1 MEAIN
6 PSGIWSKQRQRG
18 NLGSSAHNR
27 APKAGGGK
35 GRKETLT
42 DRKLA
47 VSKKKMSS
55 DKTGGKERGRGGGAF
70 RSLCVHCTFSEAI
83 AATRERMKGTSSP
96 SYDNDGRAATAM
108 SHSAKAGAALHVNPG
123 LDRKL
128 QCTSKTRTI
137 SSLSASSRD
146 FQVLPPP

>member
-1 MEAIN
+1 M
-6 PSGIWSKQRQRG
+6 
-18 NLGSSAHNR
+18 
-27 APKAGGGK
+27 
-35 GRKETLT
+35 
-42 DRKLA
+42 
-47 VSKKKMSS
+47 
-55 DKTGGKERGRGGGAF
+55 
-70 RSLCVHCTFSEAI
+70 HCTFSEAI

-108 SHSAKAGAALHVNPG
+108 SHSAKAEAALHVNPG

-146 FQVLPPP
+146 FQVLPPPRTTFYSADVTTTRAIKGGKYTEEERGRRAGGDDEKVFRAAAEEEEANRI

>member
-1 MEAIN
+1 M
-6 PSGIWSKQRQRG
+6 
-18 NLGSSAHNR
+18 
-27 APKAGGGK
+27 
-35 GRKETLT
+35 
-42 DRKLA
+42 
-47 VSKKKMSS
+47 
-55 DKTGGKERGRGGGAF
+55 
-70 RSLCVHCTFSEAI
+70 HCTFSEAI

-146 FQVLPPP
+146 FQVLPPPSRTTFYSADVTTTRAIKGGKYTEEERGRRAGGDDEKVFRAAAEEEEANRI